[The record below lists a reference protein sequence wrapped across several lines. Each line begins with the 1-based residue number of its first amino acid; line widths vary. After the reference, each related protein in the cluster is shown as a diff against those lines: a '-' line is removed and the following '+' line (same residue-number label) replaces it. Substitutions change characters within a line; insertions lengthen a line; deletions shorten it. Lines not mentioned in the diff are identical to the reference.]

1 MNPMV
6 VGIVVFGITF
16 SGVLL
21 GMWLR
26 TLLPEHFL
34 NKESQDSIKVGTGL
48 VATMT
53 ALVLG
58 LVTAS
63 SKSSFDAIDSAVT
76 QAAMHILTLD
86 RVLARYG
93 NETDGIRQQLQHVL
107 SSRVDAIWGR
117 GWMPGDADPAGSA
130 MLVEAEGIPE
140 AIRKLSPTS
149 DTQRALQ
156 AKAIDLAESLMQSR
170 WITIATMKTP
180 VPMPFLVVLLF
191 WLAFIFMSFGLLAPR
206 NWLVAAVLL
215 VCALSVGSAMFLI
228 LEMGSPFSGLIRVS
242 DGPLRSAIARLNQ

>member
-1 MNPMV
+1 MNPTV

-16 SGVLL
+16 SSVLL

-26 TLLPEHFL
+26 PLLPEHYL
-34 NKESQDSIKVGTGL
+34 HKESQDSIKVGTGL
-48 VATMT
+48 IATMT

-76 QAAMHILTLD
+76 EAAMHILTLD

-93 NETDGIRQQLQHVL
+93 NETDGVRQQLQQVL
-107 SSRVDAIWGR
+107 RKRVETIWGR
-117 GWMPGDADPAGSA
+117 TATPGQADPAASST
-130 MLVEAEGIPE
+130 LVEAEDVTE
-140 AIRKLSPTS
+140 AIRQLSPTS
-149 DTQRALQ
+149 DSQRALQ
-156 AKAIDLAESLMQSR
+156 AKAIDLAESLLQSR
-170 WITIATMKTP
+170 WVTIAALKTP
-180 VPMPFLVVLLF
+180 VPIPFLVVLLF

-206 NWLVAAVLL
+206 NWLVVAVLF
-215 VCALSVGSAMFLI
+215 VCAFSVGSAMFLI

-242 DGPLRSAIARLNQ
+242 EAPLRIAISRLNQ